1 MPTKLLRP
9 IKITKS
15 NFLIGLDEVGRGC
28 LAGPVVSAA
37 VGFNKTPDGLKD
49 SKQLTKKQRIK
60 LLPIIL
66 KKACFV
72 GIGIVDNHYID
83 DFGLTKSVS
92 MSMQI
97 ALMNLDNNN
106 KDYRI
111 MIDGNYNFL
120 KNYNFVETV
129 VGGDNLINEI
139 MAASIVAK
147 VFRDSLM
154 QKIHN
159 NWPQY
164 GFDQHVGYGT
174 SYHLNQLAKYG
185 PCPIHRLSFRPVQT
199 FIIV

>member
-1 MPTKLLRP
+1 LRQ
-9 IKITKS
+9 IKTAKS
-15 NFLIGLDEVGRGC
+15 NCLIGLDEVGRGC

-37 VGFNKTPDGLKD
+37 IGFNKIPDGLKD

-66 KKACFV
+66 KNAYFV
-72 GIGIVDNHYID
+72 GIGAVDNHYID

-97 ALMNLDNNN
+97 ALMNYDNKCN
-106 KDYRI
+106 DYQI
-111 MIDGNYNFL
+111 VIDGNYNFL
-120 KNYNFVETV
+120 KNYNFVKTV
-129 VGGDNLINEI
+129 VRGDNLIDEI

-154 QKIHN
+154 KKMHN
-159 NWPQY
+159 DWPQY

-174 SYHLNQLAKYG
+174 KYHFNQLAKYG
-185 PCPIHRLSFRPVQT
+185 PCPIHRLSFKPVRT
-199 FIIV
+199 L